1 VPVKK
6 VRRVVSSR
14 EDIVQGDLFGPSPDG
29 TALARSGPELTIGPA
44 AESAPVS
51 PDRHDGTGR
60 SSARPEQT
68 RAPSGDS
75 ARVEDRP
82 NPPAATNAPLRD
94 SVSGPPGRFAGA
106 TVRSRG
112 GVAEPRAVTSW
123 TSTTEVVRIESPGP
137 TRPRPAER
145 PIWTVTELTRLVKGT
160 LVEGFGHVLVR
171 GEVSNF
177 KGAHASGHVFFQLK
191 DAGASIDAKMW
202 ASVARRTRFRLE
214 EGMEVIVEGSL
225 DVYEKRGQYN
235 LVVQRIE
242 PSGAGALALAFA
254 QLKERLTAEGL
265 MGENRIR
272 PARPLPLLARRIG
285 VVTSRSGAALHD
297 FLRVLHRRNP
307 RVSVLLCHARVQ
319 GPGAAEEV
327 VRALQR
333 LGRTDVEV
341 IVVTRGG
348 GSAED
353 LWTFNEEVVA
363 RAIAA
368 APVPVVSAV
377 GHEVDFTIADGVA
390 DLRAPTPSAAAE
402 LVAPELEALLD
413 GLRTDRTRL
422 RQAIG
427 GALSRAREA
436 LGRRERRL
444 RDPRQQVSSLRNA
457 LVDQE
462 RALGRS
468 WTECIRSE
476 RQRLVSLRAQ
486 LERFRPETLLAE
498 RRARLNQLRWRL
510 AEAQRSRLA
519 ALGSTVQRHRQRLER
534 TNPAL
539 ELGRA
544 RARLDALEYRLGR
557 KGREQVVAARRRVE
571 ESSQRLAR
579 TMRAD
584 LTAARLQARSR
595 AERLDALSPLR
606 VMARGYAVVYR
617 AEGALIRRAAELAP
631 GDEVRLRW
639 APPGCASLAGCDEAS
654 ATITHVHPAPS
665 TEDGETSVAPL
676 RHPRSEG

>member
-6 VRRVVSSR
+6 VRRVVPSR
-14 EDIVQGDLFGPSPDG
+14 EDIVQGDLFGS
-29 TALARSGPELTIGPA
+29 
-44 AESAPVS
+44 S
-51 PDRHDGTGR
+51 PDRIASAHTRPDATRDMGDSAVADLGPEAGTDSAR
-60 SSARPEQT
+60 LESARPT
-68 RAPSGDS
+68 SAHSAPGKPPPPLAAAKPLS
-75 ARVEDRP
+75 ADLEPPRP
-82 NPPAATNAPLRD
+82 Q
-94 SVSGPPGRFAGA
+94 
-106 TVRSRG
+106 
-112 GVAEPRAVTSW
+112 GVAEPRSVASW
-123 TSTTEVVRIESPGP
+123 SSTTEVVRIESAGP
-137 TRPRPAER
+137 PRARPAER
-145 PIWTVTELTRLVKGT
+145 PIWTVTELTRLVKGA
-160 LVEGFGHVLVR
+160 LVEGFGHLLVR

-177 KGAHASGHVFFQLK
+177 KGAHASGHIFFQLK
-191 DAGASIDAKMW
+191 DAGASIDVKMW
-202 ASVARRTRFRLE
+202 ASVVRRTRFRIE
-214 EGMEVIVEGSL
+214 EGMEVIVEGAL

-265 MGENRIR
+265 MGERRLR
-272 PARPLPLLARRIG
+272 PPRALPLLPRRIG
-285 VVTSRSGAALHD
+285 IVTSRSGAALHD

-333 LGRTDVEV
+333 LGRTDVDV

-353 LWTFNEEVVA
+353 LWTFNEEAVA

-368 APVPVVSAV
+368 APVPVISAV

-390 DLRAPTPSAAAE
+390 DVRAPTPSAAAE

-436 LGRRERRL
+436 LGRREHRL

-457 LVDQE
+457 LVEQE

-468 WTECIRSE
+468 WTECLRSE
-476 RQRLVSLRAQ
+476 RQRLVSLRGQ
-486 LERFRPETLLAE
+486 LERFRPETLLSE
-498 RRARLNQLRWRL
+498 RRARLHQLRWRL

-519 ALGSTVQRHRQRLER
+519 ALGSSVLRQRQRLER

-544 RARLDALEYRLGR
+544 RARLHALEYRLGR
-557 KGREQVVAARRRVE
+557 KGRDYVLAARRRVD
-571 ESSQRLAR
+571 ESSQRLTRA
-579 TMRAD
+579 MRAE
-584 LTAARLQARSR
+584 LAVARGQARGR
-595 AERLDALSPLR
+595 ADRLDGLSPLR
-606 VMARGYAVVYR
+606 VMARGYAVVFR
-617 AEGALIRRAAELAP
+617 AEGHLVRRAGELAP
-631 GDEVRLRW
+631 GEEVRLRW
-639 APPGCASLAGCDEAS
+639 APPGCTSLAACDEAQATVTRVRPGPS
-654 ATITHVHPAPS
+654 AE
-665 TEDGETSVAPL
+665 EDVSPVAPL

>member
-1 VPVKK
+1 MPVKK

-14 EDIVQGDLFGPSPDG
+14 EDIVQGDLFGPSPAG
-29 TALARSGPELTIGPA
+29 TALARSGPELAIGPA

-51 PDRHDGTGR
+51 PDLQDGTGR
-60 SSARPEQT
+60 SSARPEEA

-94 SVSGPPGRFAGA
+94 SVSGPPGGFAGA

-327 VRALQR
+327 VRAIQR

-390 DLRAPTPSAAAE
+390 DVRAPTPSAAAE

-557 KGREQVVAARRRVE
+557 KGREQVVAARRRVDYR
-571 ESSQRLAR
+571 QPQHRPVPL
-579 TMRAD
+579 
-584 LTAARLQARSR
+584 
-595 AERLDALSPLR
+595 LDPSGR
-606 VMARGYAVVYR
+606 
-617 AEGALIRRAAELAP
+617 
-631 GDEVRLRW
+631 EVRGQSKDRQCILLSVQPTDPVQRHR
-639 APPGCASLAGCDEAS
+639 GVGFETFQSLTVG
-654 ATITHVHPAPS
+654 I
-665 TEDGETSVAPL
+665 
-676 RHPRSEG
+676 

>member
-29 TALARSGPELTIGPA
+29 TALARSGPELAIGPA

-51 PDRHDGTGR
+51 PDLQDGTGR
-60 SSARPEQT
+60 SSARPEEA

-390 DLRAPTPSAAAE
+390 DVRAPTPSAAAE

-617 AEGALIRRAAELAP
+617 AEGPLIRRAAELAP

-654 ATITHVHPAPS
+654 ATITHVHPGPS